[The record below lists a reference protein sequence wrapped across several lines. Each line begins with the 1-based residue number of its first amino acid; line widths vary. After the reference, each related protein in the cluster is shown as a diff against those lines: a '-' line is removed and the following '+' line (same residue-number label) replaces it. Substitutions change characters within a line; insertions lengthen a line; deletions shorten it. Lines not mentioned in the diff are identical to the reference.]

1 MGARVNVAVCIP
13 FRPVDEEREANL
25 TRTRQQWDDLGWPVY
40 LGDHEG
46 DSFCRG
52 LAINAAAEQAG
63 DAEVLIVS
71 DCDFLL
77 EKQVQARQAVES
89 AVQHDAYVVAYSHM
103 LVLDQEGTNIV
114 RNGGH
119 PRQQNVIETVALI
132 WGNCFAIPTELFWR
146 VCGFDYRFRGWGAE
160 DIGFLVSAST
170 MGGPKQRIP
179 GVAFHL
185 THPTN
190 EDRDHL
196 PENNALASHYR
207 SADGDREAMAVILK
221 ERGCE

>member
-1 MGARVNVAVCIP
+1 MNVAVCIP
-13 FRPVDEEREANL
+13 FRPVDDERVANL
-25 TRTRQQWDDLGWPVY
+25 ERTRQQWDSLDWPVY

-46 DSFCRG
+46 ESFCRG
-52 LAINAAAEQAG
+52 LAINDAAEQAG
-63 DAEVLIVS
+63 DVDVLVVA

-77 EKQVQARQAVES
+77 EKTSQALQAVES

-103 LVLDQEGTNIV
+103 HVLDQRGTELC
-114 RNGGH
+114 RRGQH
-119 PRQQNVIETVALI
+119 PQRSHIIESVALI
-132 WGNCFAIPTELFWR
+132 WGNCFALPTDLFWR
-146 VCGFDYRFRGWGAE
+146 VCGFDHRFLGWGAE

-179 GVAFHL
+179 GAAFHL

-207 SADGDREAMAVILK
+207 SADGDREAMALILA
-221 ERGCE
+221 ERGCG

>member
-1 MGARVNVAVCIP
+1 MNVAVAIP
-13 FRPVDEEREANL
+13 FRPVDDERIANL

-46 DSFCRG
+46 ESFCRG
-52 LAINAAAEQAG
+52 LAINDAAEQAG
-63 DAEVLIVS
+63 SVDVLVVA

-77 EKQVQARQAVES
+77 EKTEQARQAVQ
-89 AVQHDAYVVAYSHM
+89 AAAAYDAYVVAYSHM
-103 LVLDQEGTNIV
+103 LVLDQKGTNV
-114 RNGGH
+114 ARNGGH
-119 PRQQNVIETVALI
+119 PSRQNIIETVALI

-146 VCGFDYRFRGWGAE
+146 VCGFDHRFLGWGAE

-179 GVAFHL
+179 GAAFHL

-196 PENNALASHYR
+196 PENNALASRYR
-207 SADGDREAMAVILK
+207 GADGDREAMALILA

>member
-1 MGARVNVAVCIP
+1 MEVAVCIP
-13 FRPVDEEREANL
+13 FRPADDERIANL
-25 TRTRQQWDDLGWPVY
+25 ACTVRQWEALQWPVF

-52 LAINAAAEQAG
+52 LAINNAVEQAEG
-63 DAEVLIVS
+63 HDVVVVA

-77 EKQVQARQAVES
+77 DNTRQAVQ
-89 AVQHDAYVVAYSHM
+89 AVETALAGDCYVVAYSVM
-103 LVLDQEGTNIV
+103 TVLDQQGTQDV
-114 RNGGH
+114 RKGRSPN
-119 PRQQNVIETVALI
+119 RQNVIEQVALI

-146 VCGFDYRFRGWGAE
+146 VCGFDPRFLGWGAE

-170 MGGPKQRIP
+170 MGGAKQRIT
-179 GVAFHL
+179 GGAYHL

-207 SADGDREAMAVILK
+207 SADGDREAMSLILA
-221 ERGCE
+221 ERGCQA